1 MIVSF
6 PRKPASALLIILGSL
21 IGTSAASANEG
32 GAHEHAVVVASA
44 PATKASPMRKVPV
57 TAAGIWQLV
66 DQETA
71 ELDRLIQRGQLDQVH
86 HHAFAIRD
94 LVTNLPMHAQAR
106 TPAQLA
112 RINSNVKFVTTLA
125 ERLDATGDAKDKA
138 GTQANLAKLKQVLAN
153 LRAEF
158 ASEVK

>member
-1 MIVSF
+1 MI
-6 PRKPASALLIILGSL
+6 ASTMRTPVPALLLILGSL
-21 IGTSAASANEG
+21 IGTSAASANG
-32 GAHEHAVVVASA
+32 GGSHEHAVVAASA
-44 PATKASPMRKVPV
+44 PATKASPVRKLPA

-71 ELDRLIQRGQLDQVH
+71 ELDKLIQSGRLEQVH

-94 LVTNLPMHAQAR
+94 LVTNLPAHAQAR

-158 ASEVK
+158 ASVAK

>member
-1 MIVSF
+1 MIACI
-6 PRKPASALLIILGSL
+6 PRKPASALLLILGSL

-32 GAHEHAVVVASA
+32 GSHEHAVVAASA
-44 PATKASPMRKVPV
+44 PATKASPMRKVPA

-71 ELDRLIQRGQLDQVH
+71 ELDKVIQSGRLDQVH
-86 HHAFAIRD
+86 LHAFAIRN
-94 LVTNLPMHAQAR
+94 LVTNLPVHAQAR
-106 TPAQLA
+106 TPAQLV
-112 RINSNVKFVTTLA
+112 RINTQVKFVTTLA